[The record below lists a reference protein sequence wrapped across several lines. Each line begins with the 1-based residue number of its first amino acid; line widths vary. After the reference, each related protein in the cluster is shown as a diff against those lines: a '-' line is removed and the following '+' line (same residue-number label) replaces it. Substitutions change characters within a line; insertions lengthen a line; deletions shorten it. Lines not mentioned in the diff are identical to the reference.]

1 MENYIKPE
9 NYKNSENY
17 NKTIYKFI
25 EKYKKL
31 SIGEYINSGKS
42 KTAYNAVFSKDGLF
56 ELPQNTVPEK
66 LCIVEM
72 QNNKNNENDIEIHY
86 EFMQKK
92 LAPEIYDK
100 KIIGDQIFL
109 LEEKCGEQIDIYI
122 KRTVK
127 PVNNKYFFP
136 DNLFVKVIELI
147 NNIVDNG
154 YVQCDINYKN
164 ICLIINNGDIEK
176 IIALDFESFKKYED
190 NNMDKEDARVFM
202 LTQFFYGISNNEQI
216 VATEK
221 QLTDKLNF
229 EIILFMFNFHKVCID
244 ELMFNLLPFFTKL
257 ELPFIYNRDY
267 KISEK
272 MIRPIV
278 AELWEKI
285 GLGINKSKGGN
296 SKTRKSKKSRRW
308 YRKKSLV
315 PRKKT

>member
-1 MENYIKPE
+1 MGDYI
-9 NYKNSENY
+9 NY
-17 NKTIYKFI
+17 NNNINIFKIQNDFDFLK
-25 EKYKKL
+25 KNQKL

-66 LCIVEM
+66 LCIVKM

-100 KIIGDQIFL
+100 KIIDDQIFL

-127 PVNNKYFFP
+127 PVKNKYFFP
-136 DNLFVKVIELI
+136 DNLFDKVIDLI

-221 QLTDKLNF
+221 QLKDKLNF
-229 EIILFMFNFHKVCID
+229 EIILFMFTFHTVCIE

-257 ELPFIYNRDY
+257 EVPFIYNRDY

-272 MIRPIV
+272 IIGLIV
-278 AELWEKI
+278 AELCKKI
-285 GLGINKSKGGN
+285 GLDIKRKGGN
-296 SKTRKSKKSRRW
+296 KKTRKSKKSRHL

-315 PRKKT
+315 PLKKT